1 MSVNR
6 CELIAEL
13 RTDFEA
19 LLNLVTGAEAQ
30 TATLN
35 QMERS
40 LLRHLLRMGRKLLA
54 VFLAGRAEAEAHTPQ
69 WGWQRQKLPYHSQK
83 AVDYFSVFGKLAVSR
98 AYFYAPGCGGKT
110 PLDRALSLPE
120 RCYSDLLM
128 ECAEELAVDS
138 AYDKAVHVLTRLLGV
153 DVSVL
158 AVETAV
164 AEHSQAVLPFYAHR
178 AAFPRR
184 EEGRILVAQAD
195 GKGVPLVRDEAP
207 PAKVRRGKG
216 DKKTRK
222 KEAIAVALY
231 TIAPYPRSPQ
241 DVVAALFREDTPPAK
256 RPAPQ
261 HKQVFASLDGKAAA
275 LRRLARWATQR
286 DGPHIRQHV
295 ALTDGAEALQDQ
307 MRRAFPHFTLVLD
320 IIHVMEYVWAAGT
333 ALYGETDPQRAE
345 WVKAQALDILSS
357 RTQQVIQ
364 RLEQKARAVSPT
376 SQAARALRRV
386 AGYLQRNLPYMD
398 YARYLKNGW
407 PIGTGVVEGTCRHLV
422 KDRMELS
429 GMRWT
434 VAGAEALLALRA
446 VHENDDWDAF
456 HQFRRQRRHK
466 QLYGKPLI
474 ETWIDPVERL
484 EINQV

>member
-1 MSVNR
+1 MSINTS
-6 CELIAEL
+6 ELIAEL

-40 LLRHLLRMGRKLLA
+40 LLRHLLRMGRKLLQ
-54 VFLAGRAEAEAHTPQ
+54 VFLAGRTEAESHAPH
-69 WGWQRQKLPYHSQK
+69 WGWQHRKLAYHSQK
-83 AVDYFSVFGKLAVSR
+83 AVDYVSVFGKLEVSR
-98 AYFYAPGCGGKT
+98 AYFYAAGYGGKT
-110 PLDRALSLPE
+110 PQDRALSLPE

-128 ECAEELAVDS
+128 EWAEVLAVDS
-138 AYDKAVHVLTRLLGV
+138 AYDKAVQVLVRMLGIK
-153 DVSVL
+153 VSVL

-164 AEHSQAVLPFYAHR
+164 AEHSRAVLTFYAQPET
-178 AAFPRR
+178 FPHR
-184 EEGRILVAQAD
+184 EEGRLLVAQAD
-195 GKGVPLVRDEAP
+195 GKGVRLVRDEAP
-207 PAKVRRGKG
+207 LTVRRGKG

-231 TIAPYPRSPQ
+231 TIAPYRRTPQ
-241 DVVAALFREDTPPAK
+241 DVVDALFREDAPPGE
-256 RPAPQ
+256 RPTPQ
-261 HKQVFASLDGKAAA
+261 HKRVFASLDGKAAA
-275 LRRLARWATQR
+275 LRRLARWAAKR
-286 DGPHIRQHV
+286 DGPRIRQRV

-307 MRRAFPHFTLVLD
+307 MRRYLPNFTLVLD
-320 IIHVMEYVWAAGT
+320 IIHVVEHLWAAGT
-333 ALYGETDPQRAE
+333 ALYGETDSRRE
-345 WVKAQALDILSS
+345 GWVRTQTLDVLSS
-357 RTQQVIQ
+357 HTEQVIQ
-364 RLEQKARAVSPT
+364 RLEENATAGSSTRH
-376 SQAARALRRV
+376 AAQALRRV

-407 PIGTGVVEGTCRHLV
+407 PIGTGVVEGTCRHLI

-434 VAGAEALLALRA
+434 VAGAEAILALRA
-446 VHENDDWDAF
+446 VHENGDWDTF
-456 HQFRRQRRHK
+456 HQFRRQQRHK
-466 QLYGKPLI
+466 QLYGKPLA